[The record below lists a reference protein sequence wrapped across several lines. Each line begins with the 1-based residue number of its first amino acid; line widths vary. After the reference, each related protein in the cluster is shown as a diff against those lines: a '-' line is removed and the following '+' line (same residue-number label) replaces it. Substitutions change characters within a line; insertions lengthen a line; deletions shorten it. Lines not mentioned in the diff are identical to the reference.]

1 MKSLHV
7 THGLYPD
14 RIGGVEVHT
23 YELARALSA
32 QNEVTVLT
40 PSTGSSRDFAV
51 HGVGVR
57 QVRADEA
64 SRSGHRAMLTALE
77 DLLRTATPDVVHFQ
91 HVGLSDVLA
100 LAMFE
105 RVRTAGLPCVLS
117 LHDYWYMCPRY
128 TLVDWRGRFCP
139 GPAPARCGRCCGWRT
154 KNPWRWY
161 TRRRAQLAR
170 RLAFTRLLT
179 DCSVVAPVSEHV
191 AARYLAFGAPR
202 DRMAVVAPGIR
213 VPATS
218 AAEPVMPAAR
228 LVVAFL
234 GQVQP
239 HKGVAVLLK
248 AMARVRAA
256 AVLEVWGK
264 GPASHARELE
274 REARALG
281 VTAAFHGAYDQ
292 GALDQILAAA
302 HVVVVPSVSEEPFGL
317 VVQEALARRRIVIAS
332 RVGGL
337 REQVLDGVNGYL
349 VPPRDPARLAE
360 TLDRVAAA
368 LGAGALRAAK
378 ALPAVGLGVRAIEQE
393 ATAWSRIYALAVAHQ
408 DAPGVAAAEFEL
420 GAAVSAIAAAVGV
433 VRSEILMGVVRLR
446 AGERHGGRT
455 PLKRREGA
463 RVAAHALVADAV
475 AEHDFARGV
484 LRRRAVEV
492 LHALGSRRVV
502 VTGGGLGVDALALA
516 AVGLEAMVLEPDP
529 VRADAVARHLRSAGR
544 SVRVVTSARETS
556 GADAVFVPRALCRD
570 GDAGGPAHLAAEV
583 LGIGGLLVTAQR
595 RATLTGFE
603 PDALTESA
611 EPDLSLWRRR

>member
-23 YELARALSA
+23 YELARALSV
-32 QNEVTVLT
+32 QHEVAVLT
-40 PSTGSSRDFAV
+40 PSTESSRDFAL
-51 HGVGVR
+51 HGVDVR
-57 QVRADEA
+57 QVRADVE
-64 SRSGHRAMLTALE
+64 SPSGHRAMLTALE

-91 HVGLSDVLA
+91 HLGLSDVLA
-100 LAMFE
+100 QAMFE

-202 DRMAVVAPGIR
+202 DRMVVVAPGIR

-218 AAEPVMPAAR
+218 AAEPVMPAPR

-248 AMARVRAA
+248 ALARVRVP
-256 AVLEVWGK
+256 AVLEVWGE

-274 REARALG
+274 LEARALG

-292 GALDQILAAA
+292 GALDQILAAV

-349 VPPRDPARLAE
+349 VLPRDPARLAE

-368 LGAGALRAAK
+368 LGAGASRAGK
-378 ALPAVGLGVRAIEQE
+378 VLPAVGLGVRAIEQE
-393 ATAWSRIYALAVAHQ
+393 AAEWSRIYALAVAHQ

-446 AGERHGGRT
+446 AGERHGRRT
-455 PLKRREGA
+455 PLKRGEGA
-463 RVAAHALVADAV
+463 RAAAHALVTDAV

-484 LRRRAVEV
+484 LRRRAVEA
-492 LHALGSRRVV
+492 LHARGSRRVV

-529 VRADAVARHLRSAGR
+529 VRADAVARHLRSAGG
-544 SVRVVTSARETS
+544 SVRVVASAREAS

-583 LGIGGLLVTAQR
+583 LGVGGLLVTAHGGE
-595 RATLTGFE
+595 TPNGFE
-603 PDALTESA
+603 RDGLTESA
-611 EPDLSLWRRR
+611 EADLSLWRRR